1 MSDFNKKD
9 ATPEEKEA
17 EIRRREQ
24 KDAEKSSSK

>member
-17 EIRRREQ
+17 EIKRREQ
-24 KDAEKSSSK
+24 EDAEEYSSK